1 LGFFEGIMHGF
12 IRDRLEDLL
21 ADGETATEDAASMKH
36 LSSCA
41 ACAAEVASMKEQ
53 AGALRTLRA
62 PEEVQPAAG
71 FYARVLQRI
80 DERARE
86 SMWAPFIYSPFAKR
100 LVYASLTLAVMLGT
114 YVITAE
120 TRDGHLTGERIVAQ
134 QLQQSALVVGSPE
147 QQRDAV
153 LANFALHP
161 EGSLQ

>member
-1 LGFFEGIMHGF
+1 MVGIFEGIMHGF

-21 ADGETATEDAASMKH
+21 AGRGTATDNAASMKH

-41 ACAAEVASMKEQ
+41 GCAAELASMREQ

-62 PEEVQPAAG
+62 PEEVQPAPG

-80 DERARE
+80 DERTRE
-86 SMWAPFIYSPFAKR
+86 SIWAPFIYSPFTKR

-134 QLQQSALVVGSPE
+134 QLQENPLV
-147 QQRDAV
+147 A
-153 LANFALHP
+153 
-161 EGSLQ
+161 